1 MHPSGYALRRSQLPL
16 QGSLPGGRRPKCA
29 AAGVN
34 ARPTM
39 QGKRAVERGRQAAA
53 RFGGTMRALPP
64 AGGVSERSRY
74 EVLALSAEI
83 APYKAQGRVLPGF
96 AGYLCRKAA
105 MHPSGCALRRI
116 QLPLQGSL
124 FKRQLPIKPP
134 LCRRRRRRGAAPG
147 LASTLPARRD
157 PCATPIIHLAA
168 AGVQWR
174 AQAWV
179 SARTGS
185 WRRAEAPSSRS
196 IGHGGCGAPH
206 AAPSVRRAAAV
217 HRPSRKVNCT

>member
-1 MHPSGYALRRSQLPL
+1 MQGRVLPGFAGYLHRKAAMHPSGCALWRSQLPL

-39 QGKRAVERGRQAAA
+39 RGTRAVEEGRQAAA

-74 EVLALSAEI
+74 EVPALSAEI
-83 APYKAQGRVLPGF
+83 VPREAQGRILPGF
-96 AGYLCRKAA
+96 AGYLRRKAA

-124 FKRQLPIKPP
+124 PGGRPPQGSAGRCEHCRPQAAFWSAAGTKCRLLARRSPPAKRRAG
-134 LCRRRRRRGAAPG
+134 LCRALQDISAARRQCTPQAAP
-147 LASTLPARRD
+147 
-157 PCATPIIHLAA
+157 
-168 AGVQWR
+168 
-174 AQAWV
+174 
-179 SARTGS
+179 
-185 WRRAEAPSSRS
+185 
-196 IGHGGCGAPH
+196 CGASSSPCSG
-206 AAPSVRRAAAV
+206 AFLSGSCP
-217 HRPSRKVNCT
+217 